1 MGAICVF
8 QSCQVTKRIPIER
21 TRNIGI
27 MAHIDAGKTTT
38 SERILFYAGRS
49 SHIGEVEDGAST
61 MDWMVEEQ
69 KRGISI
75 TAAATTFLW
84 RNHQINL
91 IDTPGHVDFTIEVER
106 SLRVLD
112 GAIALFDAVA
122 GVEPQT
128 ETVWRQADRYH
139 VPRIAFVNKA
149 DRVGADLEG
158 AVRQMR
164 DRLRANPLLL
174 QLPIGEDGN
183 FVGVVDLITM
193 KSVVWDEDS
202 MGAKYDVG
210 EIPAELAADAEICRD
225 ELLQGLADVDD
236 VLMARYL
243 EGKVSETEVRAAL
256 RRATIARRVVPVL
269 VGAARRNKGVQPL
282 LDAVVDY
289 LPSPIDI
296 PPVLGKQPGGGE
308 ATRSATDGA
317 PLSALVFKIQ
327 NDPELGPLTYLRV
340 YSGTLE
346 AGQVVYNAAKGSREK
361 IGRLL
366 TMHANRS
373 AELKVAPAG
382 SITAAAG
389 LRSARTG
396 DTLCDE
402 REPILLERLSVPEPV
417 VSVTIE
423 TRTPADA
430 EKLGTA
436 LATLAIEDPSFRVHV
451 DPETSQTILAGLG
464 ELHLEIIVDRLR
476 REHGVD
482 AVVGRPEV
490 AYRES
495 VGAAGSAEKSF
506 FRQIGGRGHHGVVA
520 LTITPQAGGQVE
532 LAPIPAQRSFATAIE
547 QGIREA
553 AQRGFYA
560 GFPFVGAKV
569 TVTSASG
576 NPVDESELAYKAAAE
591 AAFRDAAI
599 AGGLVLHEPIMSV
612 VVVVPDEHM
621 GEVIGDLNSRRGRI
635 TGMEAR
641 SGFQHLAADVPLAEM
656 FGYATVLR
664 SVTKGRATYS
674 MQFSQYAAV
683 PPSIAAAIAA
693 RVKGA

>member
-1 MGAICVF
+1 MAA
-8 QSCQVTKRIPIER
+8 QTPIAH

-38 SERILFYAGRS
+38 SERIVYYAGLS
-49 SHIGEVEDGAST
+49 SRMGEVEDGAST

-75 TAAATTFLW
+75 TAAATTFVW
-84 RNHQINL
+84 RGHKINL

-122 GVEPQT
+122 GVEAQT

-174 QLPIGEDGN
+174 QLPIGEDGD
-183 FVGVVDLITM
+183 FVGVVDLVTM
-193 KSVVWDEDS
+193 KSVVWDEES
-202 MGAKYDVG
+202 LGAQYSIG
-210 EIPAELAADAEICRD
+210 EIPEELADDAAICRD

-236 VLMARYL
+236 ELMARYL
-243 EGKVSETEVRAAL
+243 EGRVSEDELRAAL
-256 RRATIARRVVPVL
+256 RRATIALRVVPVL

-289 LPSPIDI
+289 LPSPLDI
-296 PPVLGKQPGGGE
+296 PPVLGKTPTG
-308 ATRSATDGA
+308 ADTTRLASSAA
-317 PLSALVFKIQ
+317 PLSALVFKIT

-340 YSGTLE
+340 YSGSLE
-346 AGQVVYNAAKGSREK
+346 QGQVVFNAAKGSRERT
-361 IGRLL
+361 GRLMQ
-366 TMHANRS
+366 MHANR
-373 AELKVAPAG
+373 AQEVRDVQAG
-382 SITAAAG
+382 NIAAVVG
-389 LRSARTG
+389 LRGARTG

-402 REPILLERLSVPEPV
+402 RDPILLETLSVPSAV

-423 TRTPADA
+423 PRTAADA
-430 EKLGTA
+430 EKLAAG
-436 LATLAIEDPSFRVHV
+436 LASLAIEDPSFHVTV

-464 ELHLEIIVDRLR
+464 ELHLEIIADRLR

-482 AVVGRPEV
+482 AVVGRPQV
-490 AYRES
+490 AYRE
-495 VGAAGSAEKSF
+495 VVTQTGEVERSF
-506 FRQIGGRGHHGVVA
+506 FRQIGGHGNHGVVR
-520 LTITPQAGGQVE
+520 LSV
-532 LAPIPAQRSFATAIE
+532 APNPGKGIEIAPVPAVRNFAAAIE
-547 QGIREA
+547 QGIRER
-553 AQRGFYA
+553 AQRGLFA
-560 GFPFVGAKV
+560 GFPFADLKV
-569 TVTSASG
+569 TVLSATG
-576 NPVDESELAYKAAAE
+576 NPVDETELGYKSAAE
-591 AAFRDAAI
+591 AAFRDAALA
-599 AGGLVLHEPIMSV
+599 AGIGLIEPVMSV
-612 VVVVPDEHM
+612 VVAVPDEHM

-635 TGMEAR
+635 SGMEAR
-641 SGFQHLAADVPLAEM
+641 NGVQHLAAEVPLAEM
-656 FGYATVLR
+656 FGYATDLR
-664 SVTKGRATYS
+664 SSTKGRATYS
-674 MQFSQYAAV
+674 MQFSQYQAV
-683 PPSIAAAIAA
+683 PPSIAATIAA